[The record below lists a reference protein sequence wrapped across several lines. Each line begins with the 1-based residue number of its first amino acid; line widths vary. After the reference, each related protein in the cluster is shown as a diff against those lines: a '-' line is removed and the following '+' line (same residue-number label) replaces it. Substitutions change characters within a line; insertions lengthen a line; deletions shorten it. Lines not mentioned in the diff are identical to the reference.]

1 MTTPTAEIQQLR
13 PSSPARY
20 EQISQLRLTLAR
32 EELDQGDLAQ
42 AAEKIWGAI
51 ATALKAVAQQRGW
64 NHRFHNHLRAVS
76 TCLSMEWNR
85 PDLAVTFAAIDHL
98 HTNYYEHQLFDSDVR
113 PLLAAAVTYCRDLG
127 QLRRQGE
134 PPRLANLT
142 RRQRADRERLMRV
155 LTMPLHPKVAF
166 GPELTEEEMAA
177 LPPVAPGE

>member
-32 EELDQGDLAQ
+32 EELDKGDLAQ

-76 TCLSMEWNR
+76 TYLALEWGR
-85 PDLAVTFAAIDHL
+85 PDWIVNFGAMDTM
-98 HTNYYEHQLFDSDVR
+98 HTNFYEHQMFDSDVR
-113 PLLAAAVTYCRDLG
+113 PLLAAAITCCRDLG
-127 QLRRQGE
+127 QLRRQDE
-134 PPRLANLT
+134 PPRPANLT

-155 LTMPLHPKVAF
+155 LTMPLPPKVAF

>member
-76 TCLSMEWNR
+76 TYLALEWSR
-85 PDLAVTFAAIDHL
+85 PDWIVNFGAMDTM
-98 HTNYYEHQLFDSDVR
+98 HTNFYEHQMFDSDLRPYLELAEVCCRELWQVR
-113 PLLAAAVTYCRDLG
+113 RS
-127 QLRRQGE
+127 E
-134 PPRLANLT
+134 PPRPANLT
-142 RRQRADRERLMRV
+142 RRQRTDRERLMRV
-155 LTMPLHPKVAF
+155 LTMPLNPKVAF

-177 LPPVAPGE
+177 LPPVDPGE